1 MYQFL
6 LSNDDVRKLAAWLQS
21 YFDDVWDRQIEEDLQ
36 LGKLDQLISRAEADI
51 AAGNVRELDE
61 SFTEFEMNYPAA
73 SGRGIPALRKALA

>member
-61 SFTEFEMNYPAA
+61 SFTEFEF
-73 SGRGIPALRKALA
+73 K